1 MKKLLALAAYL
12 FLSWNTYAQNQTT
25 TPLNL
30 SFEETEN
37 NLPKGWYISGS
48 PSYKANID
56 TKNVQNGK
64 NSLLIEGNG
73 GYKIITLGLPHNYIG
88 KKITFSG
95 YIKTENIS
103 DGQAALW
110 MRIDPKIAFDNMQD
124 RGIKGTTDWQKAEIT
139 LPLNPDA
146 TD

>member
-12 FLSWNTYAQNQTT
+12 FLSWNTLCPKIKTT

-73 GYKIITLGLPHNYIG
+73 GYK
-88 KKITFSG
+88 KS
-95 YIKTENIS
+95 
-103 DGQAALW
+103 
-110 MRIDPKIAFDNMQD
+110 
-124 RGIKGTTDWQKAEIT
+124 
-139 LPLNPDA
+139 
-146 TD
+146 